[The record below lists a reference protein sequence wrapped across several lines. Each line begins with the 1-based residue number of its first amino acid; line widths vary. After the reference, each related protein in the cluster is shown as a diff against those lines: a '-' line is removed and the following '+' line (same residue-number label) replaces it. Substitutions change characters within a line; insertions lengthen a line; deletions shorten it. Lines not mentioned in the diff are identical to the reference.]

1 MIEIREK
8 KDCCGCGGCSQ
19 ICPAHCIRME
29 ADEEGFLYPAVEAE
43 ACVGCGL
50 CEQVC
55 PVLHAG
61 EDLPFSQAAYL
72 LQYRNEKV
80 RRQSTSGGA
89 FTAIAGYVTDRGGV
103 VYGAAFD
110 EKLRV
115 HHTSVTRRADLSAF
129 RGSKYVQSDT
139 EDTFREVRD
148 HLRAGRLVC
157 YSGTPCQVEG
167 LLHFLD
173 PRGMAMADPDRDMAE
188 KTGQTSAA
196 GTSDGQAAAAG
207 SERTSAGRKNPLLDH
222 LITVDV
228 VCHAV
233 PSPLVWDRY
242 LEMQRK
248 KTGAPVADAKFRDKH
263 FGYQYS
269 TMTLV
274 DPAGTERYVQGID
287 TDQMLRAFFSNI
299 CDRPSC
305 YDCRFK
311 KRYRHSDFT
320 IWDCYPVYAFDRR
333 LDDDKGTSRVLIHSD
348 RGREVFEEIRK
359 RCRVL
364 EVDPDRLTAGV
375 REMFYSVDENPAR
388 EAFLEDAACLDAQT
402 LFDRY
407 FPVNARARLERAAR
421 RFCYRTG
428 IYAAAKRAARKVLK
442 KD

>member
-50 CEQVC
+50 CEQIC

-139 EDTFREVRD
+139 EETFREVRD

-173 PRGMAMADPDRDMAE
+173 PRKKAEADSMM
-188 KTGQTSAA
+188 
-196 GTSDGQAAAAG
+196 
-207 SERTSAGRKNPLLDH
+207 DH

-233 PSPLVWDRY
+233 PSPLVWERY

-248 KTGAPVADAKFRDKH
+248 KTGAPVADARFRDKH